1 MTTVPEV
8 INVNCQDML
17 SSKLKKTPQ
26 TSYDHFISETI
37 YMLQYS
43 SICSDVFRTHI
54 YKGKMQHISYLLT
67 LVSVPSRYLAAQL
80 SSLHIRMNTNF
91 PIYVA
96 SKSDGNMRYSNMPVK
111 QGLDESSRA
120 SIQHTNTQQS
130 SFQK

>member
-1 MTTVPEV
+1 MSIVRT
-8 INVNCQDML
+8 CFHQ
-17 SSKLKKTPQ
+17 SSKKPHKQ
-26 TSYDHFISETI
+26 AMITSFLRQYICCSTLLYVLMFSE
-37 YMLQYS
+37 
-43 SICSDVFRTHI
+43 HI